1 MSRITRR
8 HISFAFV
15 VVFVFVAVLVPAAIA
30 GNGGVQPTSPWYAY
44 DAALRKAQEKRHD
57 QSVKSETAG
66 VQPTS
71 PWYAYDAALRKA
83 QEKRHEQSAGIRV
96 ITDTLGGTGSAPKR
110 TPQAKVTGSL
120 SGSAIPNKAQ

>member
-44 DAALRKAQEKRHD
+44 DAALRKAEKQRH
-57 QSVKSETAG
+57 V
-66 VQPTS
+66 
-71 PWYAYDAALRKA
+71 
-83 QEKRHEQSAGIRV
+83 QSAGIRI
-96 ITDTLGGTGSAPKR
+96 ITDTLGGSGSAPVR
-110 TPQAKVTGSL
+110 TPQAKVVTGGL
-120 SGSAIPNKAQ
+120 GGSAIPNKAQ